1 MVRVSPVTS
10 LHRTNWFLNLTSSS
24 LRANTLRRF
33 KLSPSFEERTNV
45 AVPFFF
51 SGTTNLYQSS
61 PCVSDSCPLF
71 VSPLFIS
78 VAVFQ
83 SLPAALAS
91 GSMAVSRNAIIKNLT
106 LIVLSILEF
115 LKNVGFVRTNAP
127 YLVVCGCFFHRRFT
141 LRGHICWNWQIGE
154 PSSRTIILEQSSL
167 HLKVTNKTNRVP
179 TFCKIKRKEFVVER
193 RNS

>member
-1 MVRVSPVTS
+1 MPAARSLMVRVSPVAS
-10 LHRTNWFLNLTSSS
+10 LLRPNRFLDLTSPS
-24 LRANTLRRF
+24 LRAITSRF
-33 KLSPSFEERTNV
+33 CKSSPSFEEMTNV

-61 PCVSDSCPLF
+61 VCLSDSCPLF

-83 SLPAALAS
+83 SLPAAPAS
-91 GSMAVSRNAIIKNLT
+91 GSMAVSRNAIVKNLT

-127 YLVVCGCFFHRRFT
+127 YLVVCGFF
-141 LRGHICWNWQIGE
+141 L
-154 PSSRTIILEQSSL
+154 P
-167 HLKVTNKTNRVP
+167 
-179 TFCKIKRKEFVVER
+179 
-193 RNS
+193 